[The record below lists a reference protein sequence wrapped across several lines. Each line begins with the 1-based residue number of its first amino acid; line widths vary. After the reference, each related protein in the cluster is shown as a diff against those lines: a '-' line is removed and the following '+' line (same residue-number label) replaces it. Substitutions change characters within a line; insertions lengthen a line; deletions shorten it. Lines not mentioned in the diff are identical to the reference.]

1 MSDRHRSSLS
11 IDPGD
16 ELRIVK
22 LRPDGSEAATYP
34 GTLVTES
41 PSWIV
46 ARATWTF
53 RRMEFDYWT
62 FEPGDYLF
70 EYFAKTEPFNAF
82 VVFSPEDEF
91 KGWYCN
97 ITHPT
102 TVTNDS
108 VFWHDLYIDV
118 VQKRDGEII
127 VLDEDEL
134 EESRL
139 HQTDPPLHRMINNA
153 RDSVVEKM
161 RNGAYPF
168 SEFEA
173 PNG

>member
-1 MSDRHRSSLS
+1 MNSQESSL
-11 IDPGD
+11 IIEPGE

-34 GTLVTES
+34 GTLVAET
-41 PSWIV
+41 PDWVV
-46 ARATWTF
+46 ARAVWTF

-62 FEPGDYLF
+62 FEPGDCLF
-70 EYFAKTEPFNAF
+70 EYFAKIEPFNAF
-82 VVFSPEDEF
+82 VVFSQEDEL

-102 TVTNDS
+102 TVTSDS
-108 VFWHDLYIDV
+108 VFWHDLYLDV
-118 VQKRDGEII
+118 VQKRDGEIM

-134 EESRL
+134 AESRL
-139 HQTDPPLHRMINNA
+139 HQTDPSLHRMITNA

-161 RNGAYPF
+161 RHGAYPF
-168 SEFEA
+168 SEFDN